1 MFFTSYQSKNKKRTD
16 FTLTHHLLSRF
27 IMRVT
32 SHPVSFLNFN
42 EVTELSTF
50 INDEMHKSQDHLYIQ
65 SHDVAVIARSSF
77 DDKILGLCLL
87 RVVLGHWNQKI
98 YEVNSLC
105 VLSLCRGMGLG
116 SRILKHVQET
126 IENTACMQLYVDQ
139 GGQHDALFRFYEK
152 NHFKLLYSNNVETCM
167 RTVARIKER
176 TRRTAIVGFAL
187 FIILFSHV
195 GFGEN
200 VGS

>member
-1 MFFTSYQSKNKKRTD
+1 
-16 FTLTHHLLSRF
+16 
-27 IMRVT
+27 MRVT
-32 SHPVSFLNFN
+32 SYPVSFLNFN
-42 EVTELSTF
+42 EVRDLSTF
-50 INDEMHKSQDHLYIQ
+50 INDEMHKNTDYLYIQ
-65 SHDVAVIARSSF
+65 GHDVAVIARSSF

-152 NHFKLLYSNNVETCM
+152 NHFKLLYSNNMETCM
-167 RTVARIKER
+167 RTVARVKER

-195 GFGEN
+195 GFGEK